1 MIVKNVGIT
10 TFTLHSK
17 NNVKILAIKTIW
29 YSNFVEYL
37 ISLRVIYILM
47 EQRDIRRKWLT
58 NEEYHTLRE
67 VESSRNVSWR
77 ILHGL

>member
-37 ISLRVIYILM
+37 ISLRVIYFSM

-67 VESSRNVSWR
+67 VELSRNVSWR
-77 ILHGL
+77 VLHGL

>member
-17 NNVKILAIKTIW
+17 NNVKSLAIKTIW

-67 VESSRNVSWR
+67 VELSRNVSWR
-77 ILHGL
+77 VLHGL